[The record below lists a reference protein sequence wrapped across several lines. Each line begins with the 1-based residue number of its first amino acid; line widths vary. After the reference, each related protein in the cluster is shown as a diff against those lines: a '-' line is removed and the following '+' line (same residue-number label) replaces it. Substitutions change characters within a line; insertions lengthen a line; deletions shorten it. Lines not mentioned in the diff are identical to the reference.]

1 MASIACSSEPAMIE
15 ETEIAVVG
23 GGLVGA
29 SLAWGLARLG
39 KRVTILDEGDDA
51 YRASRGNFALVWVQS
66 KGLGMAAYA
75 AWSVRASN
83 MWSGLASAL
92 KEETDVDVAHQRP
105 GGLML
110 SLSDAEQERR
120 VAQMKRLHNQPE
132 MTPYPYAVLDH
143 AETRKL
149 LPDIGPQVAGS
160 IYCPLDGH
168 VNSLK
173 LFRALHA
180 ALAARGVLYRPNRQV
195 AAIASRDGAFVL
207 SGPWGE
213 ISAGKVVLAAGNG
226 NARLGPLVGL
236 EAPVRPQRGQI
247 IVTEKAKPFLPYPL
261 VTVRQTDE
269 GGVMIGDSLE
279 ETGFESVVTTPVVAT
294 MADRAVRMFPMLA
307 GLNVVRTWSALRV
320 MSQDGFPIYDQSAT
334 HPGAFLVTCHSGV
347 TLAANHAFDIAP
359 QIAAG
364 RLSDDLLPFSAR
376 RFHVPQAA

>member
-1 MASIACSSEPAMIE
+1 MIRE
-15 ETEIAVVG
+15 ETEVAVVG

-29 SLAWGLARLG
+29 AIAWGLARAG
-39 KRVTILDEGDDA
+39 KRVTILDEGDNA

-75 AWSVRASN
+75 AWSVRSSNAWAS
-83 MWSGLASAL
+83 LASAL
-92 KEETDVDVAHQRP
+92 QDETGIDVAHQRP

-110 SLSDAEQERR
+110 SLSDGEQQRR

-132 MTPYPYAVLDH
+132 MIPYPYEPLDH
-143 AETRKL
+143 ARTKEL

-180 ALAARGVLYRPNRQV
+180 ALAARGALYRPNRSV
-195 AAIASRDGAFVL
+195 EMIARGSGAFAL
-207 SGPWGE
+207 SGSWGE
-213 ISAGKVVLAAGNG
+213 VRAEKLVLAAGNG
-226 NARLGPLVGL
+226 NARLAPQVGL
-236 EAPVRPQRGQI
+236 SAPVRPQRGQI
-247 IVTEKAKPFLPYPL
+247 IVTEKAKPFLRYPV

-269 GGVMIGDSLE
+269 GGVMMGDSLE
-279 ETGFESVVTTPVVAT
+279 EVGFENVAT
-294 MADRAVRMFPMLA
+294 TAVTATIADRAVRMFPMLA

-320 MSQDGFPIYDQSAT
+320 MSQDGFPIYDQSPS
-334 HPGAFLVTCHSGV
+334 HPGAFLATCHSGV

-364 RLSDDLLPFSAR
+364 RLAENLLPFSAR

>member
-1 MASIACSSEPAMIE
+1 MIRE
-15 ETEIAVVG
+15 ETEVAIVG

-29 SLAWGLARLG
+29 AIAWGLARSG
-39 KRVTILDEGDDA
+39 KRVTILDEGDNA
-51 YRASRGNFALVWVQS
+51 FRASRGNFALVWVQS

-75 AWSVRASN
+75 AWSVRSSDA
-83 MWSGLASAL
+83 WGTLASAL
-92 KEETDVDVAHQRP
+92 KDETGIDVAHQRP

-110 SLSDAEQERR
+110 SLSEDEQERR
-120 VAQMKRLHNQPE
+120 VAQMRRLHNQPE
-132 MTPYPYAVLDH
+132 MIPYPYEVLDH
-143 AETRKL
+143 AQTREL

-168 VNSLK
+168 ANSLK

-180 ALAARGVLYRPNRQV
+180 ALAGRGVLYRPNRAV
-195 AAIASRDGAFVL
+195 ETVTSRDGGFVL

-213 ISAGKVVLAAGNG
+213 LRAGKVVLAAGNG
-226 NARLGPLVGL
+226 NARLAPQVGL
-236 EAPVRPQRGQI
+236 HAPVRPQRGQI
-247 IVTEKAKPFLPYPL
+247 IVTEKAKPFLNYPL

-279 ETGFESVVTTPVVAT
+279 EVGFENVATTPITAT

-320 MSQDGFPIYDQSAT
+320 MSQDGFPIYDQSAS
-334 HPGAFLVTCHSGV
+334 HPGAYLATCHSGV

-364 RLSDDLLPFSAR
+364 RLADDLLPFSAR

>member
-29 SLAWGLARLG
+29 SLAWGLARVG

-83 MWSGLASAL
+83 VWSGLASAL

-195 AAIASRDGAFVL
+195 AAIASRGGAFVL

-213 ISAGKVVLAAGNG
+213 ITAGKVVLAAGNG

-236 EAPVRPQRGQI
+236 EAPVRPQRGQV

>member
-1 MASIACSSEPAMIE
+1 MIE
-15 ETEIAVVG
+15 QTDIAIIG

-29 SLAWGLARLG
+29 SIAWGLARLG
-39 KRVTILDEGDDA
+39 QRVTILDEGDDA

-66 KGLGMAAYA
+66 KGLGMAPYA
-75 AWSVRASN
+75 AWSVRASEA
-83 MWSGLASAL
+83 WAGLAAEL
-92 KEETDVDVAHQRP
+92 KGETGIDVAHQRP

-110 SLSDAEQERR
+110 SLSEDEQERR

-132 MTPYPYAVLDH
+132 MIPYPYEVLDH
-143 AETRKL
+143 AATHKL

-160 IYCPLDGH
+160 LYCPLDGH

-173 LFRALHA
+173 LFRALHQA
-180 ALAARGVLYRPNRQV
+180 IAARGVMYRPNRPV
-195 AAIASRDGAFVL
+195 ETIAPRDGAFVV

-213 ISAGKVVLAAGNG
+213 LRAGKVVLAAGIG
-226 NARLGPLVGL
+226 NARLAPQVGL
-236 EAPVRPQRGQI
+236 NAPVRPQRGQI
-247 IVTEKAKPFLPYPL
+247 IVTEKARPFLNYPL

-279 ETGFESVVTTPVVAT
+279 ETGLDNVATTAVTAT
-294 MADRAVRMFPMLA
+294 MANRAVRMFPMLA
-307 GLNVVRTWSALRV
+307 SLNVVRTWSALRV

-364 RLSDDLLPFSAR
+364 RLAENLLPFSAR